1 MVTEASL
8 TTIMAVSTV
17 KAAGQPLSYLQRT
30 ATCTRVWEITITIK
44 RRPAMGAM
52 SGRAQDPREAI
63 VIQNTPLSFSGIA
76 GGCNEDLAPRF
87 SRKKMRSYHAPS
99 MSYS

>member
-17 KAAGQPLSYLQRT
+17 KAAGQPLTGYLQRT

-44 RRPAMGAM
+44 ERPAMGAM

-63 VIQNTPLSFSGIA
+63 VIQNTPLSFSGA
-76 GGCNEDLAPRF
+76 
-87 SRKKMRSYHAPS
+87 
-99 MSYS
+99 